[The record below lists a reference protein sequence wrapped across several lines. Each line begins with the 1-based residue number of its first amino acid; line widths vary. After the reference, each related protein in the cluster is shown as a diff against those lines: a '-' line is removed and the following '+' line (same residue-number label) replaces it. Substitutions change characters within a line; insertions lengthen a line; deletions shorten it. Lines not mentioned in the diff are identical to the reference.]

1 MKTLWRYYAARF
13 LWAFFASLF
22 ILALLVLAVD
32 TLLHLGEVL
41 ADGATPGDAALLMIE
56 RSAADYLGYL
66 LPAAAFCGTFL
77 AVSSAAR
84 AQEVMALRAGGISPL
99 RAFAPILLLSLG
111 VAGAA
116 LWLGET
122 LGVRAAARL
131 AEREGLGVDRL
142 VLRSGAVWYHAGRLI
157 YRGHGG
163 DAEGGRLRDAL
174 LLERGENGRLLRSIH
189 AATATR
195 LDAERWLLEDA
206 VLRRFNPKFPEA
218 PPTLRR
224 EARLELRLPATR
236 ETGLDPR
243 ELAALPLATLRNY
256 AARHGASG
264 GGVARA
270 VLHARLSAPA
280 AAPIFA
286 LFALSL
292 ALAVERTRSSA
303 MPALQGIAILLAFL
317 MLREYGGGI
326 ALRIEALAVALP
338 WLLVLLFFSW
348 GALRLAR
355 APR

>member
-1 MKTLWRYYAARF
+1 VKTLWRYYAARF

-41 ADGATPGDAALLMIE
+41 ADGATPGDAALLMME

-66 LPAAAFCGTFL
+66 LPAAAFCGAFL

-99 RAFAPILLLSLG
+99 HAFAPILLLSLG

-131 AEREGLGVDRL
+131 AEREGIGVDRL

-189 AATATR
+189 AAAATR
-195 LDAERWLLEDA
+195 LDAEHWLLEDA
-206 VLRRFNPKFPEA
+206 VLRRFNPEAPEA

-236 ETGLDPR
+236 ETRLDAK
-243 ELAALPLATLRNY
+243 ELAALPLATLHNY
-256 AARHGASG
+256 AAGRGEGGA
-264 GGVARA
+264 ARA
-270 VLHARLSAPA
+270 VLHARLSAPL

-303 MPALQGIAILLAFL
+303 LPALQGIAILLAFL

-326 ALRIEALAVALP
+326 ALRIESLAAALP
-338 WLLVLLFFSW
+338 WLLVLLFFGW

-355 APR
+355 VPR